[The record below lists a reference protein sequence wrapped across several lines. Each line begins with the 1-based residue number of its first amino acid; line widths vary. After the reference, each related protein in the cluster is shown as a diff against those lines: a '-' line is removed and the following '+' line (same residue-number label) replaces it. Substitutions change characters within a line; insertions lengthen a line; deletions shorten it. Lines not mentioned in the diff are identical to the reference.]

1 MPIYQT
7 ARFQVRP
14 EAVERAEEAN
24 HEFVNYILG
33 HEPGTLVYTV
43 HQQEHDPTLF
53 LSFMIFQDE
62 AAREQHRG
70 SEGVRRFTEVLYPEL
85 LAPVEF
91 TEYTVVASTGTV

>member
-14 EAVERAEEAN
+14 EAVERAVQAN
-24 HEFVNYILG
+24 RAYVSYILG

-43 HQQEHDPTLF
+43 HQQQEDPTRF
-53 LSFMIFQDE
+53 LNFMVFQDE
-62 AAREQHRG
+62 AAREQHRS

-91 TEYTVVASTGTV
+91 TEYTVVASTGTE

>member
-24 HEFVNYILG
+24 RALVNYILG
-33 HEPGTLVYTV
+33 HEPGTLVYLV
-43 HQQEHDPTLF
+43 HQQQNDPTRF
-53 LSFMIFQDE
+53 LNFMVFQDE

-70 SEGVRRFTEVLYPEL
+70 SEGVKRFTGVLSPEL

-91 TEYTVVASTGTV
+91 TAYTVVASTGTV

>member
-14 EAVERAEEAN
+14 EAVERAVQAN
-24 HEFVNYILG
+24 HAFVSSILG
-33 HEPGTLVYTV
+33 HEPGTLVYTF
-43 HQQEHDPTLF
+43 HQKQEDPTRF
-53 LSFMIFQDE
+53 LNFMVFQDE
-62 AAREQHRG
+62 KAREQHRS
-70 SEGVRRFTEVLYPEL
+70 SEGVRHFTDVLYPEL

>member
-14 EAVERAEEAN
+14 EGVERAAQAN
-24 HEFVNYILG
+24 RAYVSYITG

-43 HQQEHDPTLF
+43 HQQKEDPTRF
-53 LSFMIFQDE
+53 LNLMVFQDE
-62 AAREQHRG
+62 VAREQHRS